1 MLQNCQIPTHVI
13 IAVESLISAKSV
25 QGFYWEVI
33 YHMVTDNKLKNVG
46 MLSETNSDK
55 ADS

>member
-13 IAVESLISAKSV
+13 IGVESLISVKSV

-33 YHMVTDNKLKNVG
+33 YHKVTDNKLKNVG

-55 ADS
+55 AD